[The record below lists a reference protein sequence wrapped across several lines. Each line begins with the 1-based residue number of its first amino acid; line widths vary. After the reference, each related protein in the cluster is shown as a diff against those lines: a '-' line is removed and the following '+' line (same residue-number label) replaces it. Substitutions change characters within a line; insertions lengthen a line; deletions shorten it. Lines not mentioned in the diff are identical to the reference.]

1 MSKSK
6 LLGQGGFGCIFYP
19 GINTDGSST
28 SDKYATKLQKKT
40 YTSHNELEIGEKI
53 KSIKGYKN
61 FFRVHISHSELHLSS
76 IDDTLLKNCK
86 PLKMKENISYIAL
99 KLEYIENPD
108 FFEYLFDIKKSSKE
122 QIRIILESY
131 GSLLNG
137 FSELLKKNVVQFD
150 LKNENILYNKKKN
163 RFLISDFGI
172 SIDMDNYDHSSLY
185 KFFYVYAP
193 EYYVWGFDV
202 HILCLLLHNDSERI
216 TMKHII
222 DTAKRF
228 INANPALSFFS
239 NEFQNIY
246 YEKCI
251 EFGKDYIDRSGER
264 VRDDKIKKLISG
276 YTTWDNYALSG
287 LYLRILSKFYNEK
300 IPNSK
305 LLIKYS
311 QLLMQNLSPSP
322 DERLT
327 IDNTIKIY
335 HSLLK
340 MDTLEE
346 SDMKNMT
353 QVNYDYKKV
362 ISESKRETEL
372 LKTISGN

>member
-1 MSKSK
+1 
-6 LLGQGGFGCIFYP
+6 
-19 GINTDGSST
+19 
-28 SDKYATKLQKKT
+28 
-40 YTSHNELEIGEKI
+40 
-53 KSIKGYKN
+53 
-61 FFRVHISHSELHLSS
+61 
-76 IDDTLLKNCK
+76 
-86 PLKMKENISYIAL
+86 
-99 KLEYIENPD
+99 
-108 FFEYLFDIKKSSKE
+108 
-122 QIRIILESY
+122 
-131 GSLLNG
+131 
-137 FSELLKKNVVQFD
+137 
-150 LKNENILYNKKKN
+150 
-163 RFLISDFGI
+163 
-172 SIDMDNYDHSSLY
+172 MDNYDHNMLY

-202 HILCLLLHNDSERI
+202 HILCLLLHNNSERI

-222 DTAKRF
+222 DAAKRF

-251 EFGKDYIDRSGER
+251 EFGKDYIDRSGEK

>member
-19 GINTDGSST
+19 GINTDGSTT

-40 YTSHNELEIGEKI
+40 YTSDNELEIGEKI

-61 FFRVHISHSELHLSS
+61 FFRVHVSYSELHLSS
-76 IDDTLLKNCK
+76 IDDTLLRNCK

-108 FFEYLFDIKKSSKE
+108 FFEYLFDKKKSSKE

-137 FSELLKKNVVQFD
+137 FSQLLKKNIVQFD
-150 LKNENILYNKKKN
+150 LKNENILYNKEKN
-163 RFLISDFGI
+163 SFLISDFGI
-172 SIDMDNYDHSSLY
+172 SIDMDKYDHSLLY

-193 EYYVWGFDV
+193 EYYVWGFDI
-202 HILCLLLHNDSERI
+202 HILCLLLHNDSQRI
-216 TMKHII
+216 TSKEII
-222 DTAKRF
+222 DTANRF
-228 INANPALSFFS
+228 VSSNPALSFFS
-239 NEFQNIY
+239 KEFQDIY

-251 EFGKDYIDRSGER
+251 EFGKEYIDRPGEKT
-264 VRDDKIKKLISG
+264 RDAKIKKLISG
-276 YTTWDNYALSG
+276 YKTWDNYALSG

-300 IPNSK
+300 IPESK

-327 IDNTIKIY
+327 IDNTIIVYK
-335 HSLLK
+335 SLLK
-340 MDTLEE
+340 MDILDEA
-346 SDMKNMT
+346 DMKNMT
-353 QVNYDYKKV
+353 HVNYDYKKV
-362 ISESKRETEL
+362 ITDSKRETEL